1 MSGTKLTLFGKE
13 NIIFILK
20 RRSRT
25 DWSRTKVIYGGFSS
39 GSVEHGGG
47 QPSFPVSLTLKTRK
61 SKLART
67 ALMGQET
74 LKNITRTAFYEV
86 CTLKWLLM
94 CLFTVFISSPYW
106 KSRRPWGRGMLVS
119 LVEML
124 YPFTMKVKCSNFLF
138 SICC

>member
-1 MSGTKLTLFGKE
+1 MEVSHRAVLDTWKD
-13 NIIFILK
+13 
-20 RRSRT
+20 SRVLL
-25 DWSRTKVIYGGFSS
+25 SVI
-39 GSVEHGGG
+39 
-47 QPSFPVSLTLKTRK
+47 LKTRT
-61 SKLART
+61 SKLAKT

-74 LKNITRTAFYEV
+74 LRNITRTAFYEV

-106 KSRRPWGRGMLVS
+106 QSRRPWGRGMLVS
-119 LVEML
+119 LLEML

>member
-25 DWSRTKVIYGGFSS
+25 DWSRTKVIYGGFSQ
-39 GSVEHGGG
+39 GSVGHVEG
-47 QPSFPVSLTLKTRK
+47 QPSFPVSLILKTRT

-74 LKNITRTAFYEV
+74 LRNITRTAFYEV

-119 LVEML
+119 LLEML

>member
-1 MSGTKLTLFGKE
+1 MEVSHRAVLDTWKD
-13 NIIFILK
+13 
-20 RRSRT
+20 SRVFL
-25 DWSRTKVIYGGFSS
+25 SVI
-39 GSVEHGGG
+39 
-47 QPSFPVSLTLKTRK
+47 LKTRT

-74 LKNITRTAFYEV
+74 LRNITSTAFYEV

>member
-1 MSGTKLTLFGKE
+1 MEVSHRAVLDTWKD
-13 NIIFILK
+13 
-20 RRSRT
+20 SRVLL
-25 DWSRTKVIYGGFSS
+25 SVI
-39 GSVEHGGG
+39 
-47 QPSFPVSLTLKTRK
+47 LKTRT

-74 LKNITRTAFYEV
+74 LRNITMTAFYEV

-119 LVEML
+119 LLEML
-124 YPFTMKVKCSNFLF
+124 YPFTMKVMCSNFLF

>member
-1 MSGTKLTLFGKE
+1 MSGTKLTFFGKE

-39 GSVEHGGG
+39 GRCRTRGRTAEFSC
-47 QPSFPVSLTLKTRK
+47 QSYIKTRK

-74 LKNITRTAFYEV
+74 LRNITRTAFYEV

-119 LVEML
+119 LLEML

>member
-1 MSGTKLTLFGKE
+1 MEVSHRAVLDTWKD
-13 NIIFILK
+13 
-20 RRSRT
+20 SRVLL
-25 DWSRTKVIYGGFSS
+25 SVI
-39 GSVEHGGG
+39 
-47 QPSFPVSLTLKTRK
+47 LKTRT

-74 LKNITRTAFYEV
+74 LRNITRTAFYEV

-119 LVEML
+119 LVGML

>member
-1 MSGTKLTLFGKE
+1 MEVSHRAVLDTWKD
-13 NIIFILK
+13 
-20 RRSRT
+20 SRVLL
-25 DWSRTKVIYGGFSS
+25 SVI
-39 GSVEHGGG
+39 
-47 QPSFPVSLTLKTRK
+47 LKTRT

-74 LKNITRTAFYEV
+74 LRNITRTAFYEV
-86 CTLKWLLM
+86 RTLKWLLM